1 MGSLKRTGLAL
12 LCLAWSGLAFSQ
24 QLRLGK
30 TPLVLQKSAI
40 LELESNDQGLLL
52 PRITD
57 TTLINSLAPPNG
69 MVIYHQPSAQLMI
82 RSNGYWRALSTTDL
96 LSNYWSITGNAG
108 TNSSVN
114 FIGTTDDKAMI
125 LKSNNNSYLEL
136 GRRAT
141 LGLTEAYTDYNDNNE
156 QLTYLRS
163 ALQFYAPAAQLYKP
177 KIFVDANGN
186 FRIKGSAAG
195 TDYFEFGA
203 RGTANDGG
211 LEFIVGKDGNEPILF
226 KSYNSATTTMSE
238 IMRMQSGSMGIG
250 TASPAAVLDVAGTY
264 KTGAKGT
271 VQKNTISVEIATT
284 SVISFSSA
292 SLVIFAISYTPF
304 ETDVNLTI
312 PAANTPTST
321 RATVTVSLDRDLPA
335 GVSIASARLTS
346 TSNVRVRMHNTGTS
360 SQSLAIGT
368 KFYVT
373 ITEF

>member
-96 LSNYWSITGNAG
+96 LSNYWSITGNTG

-136 GRRAT
+136 GRRVT
-141 LGLTEAYTDYNDNNE
+141 LGLAEAYTDYNDNNE

-163 ALQFYAPAAQLYKP
+163 ALQFHAPAAQLYKP

-238 IMRMQSGSMGIG
+238 IMRMQSGSIVIG
-250 TASPAAVLDVAGTY
+250 TTTTAAVLDVAGTY

-292 SLVIFAISYTPF
+292 SLVIFAISYAPF

>member
-1 MGSLKRTGLAL
+1 MCSLKRTGVAL
-12 LCLAWSGLAFSQ
+12 LCLVWSGLAFSQ

-30 TPLVLQKSAI
+30 TPLSLQKSAI
-40 LELESNDQGLLL
+40 LELESNNQGLLFT
-52 PRITD
+52 RITD
-57 TTLINSLAPPNG
+57 TALINGITPPDG
-69 MVIYHQPSAQLMI
+69 MVIFHQPTAQLMI
-82 RSNGYWRALSTTDL
+82 RTNGYWQALATTSL

-108 TNSSVN
+108 TNPSTD
-114 FIGTTDDKAMI
+114 FIGTTDDKQMI
-125 LKSNNNSYLEL
+125 LKSNSSSYLEL

-141 LGLTEAYTDYNDNNE
+141 LGLVQAYTDYNDNNE

-195 TDYFEFGA
+195 TDYFELGA

-211 LEFIVGKDGNEPILF
+211 LEFIVGKDGNEPFLF
-226 KSYNSATTTMSE
+226 KSYNSATSTMSE

-250 TASPAAVLDVAGTY
+250 TSSPTAVLDVAGTY
-264 KTGAKGT
+264 KMGAKGT
-271 VQKNTISVEIATT
+271 TQKNTISVEIAAG
-284 SVISFSSA
+284 SAINLSAANLVVIGLAYSPA
-292 SLVIFAISYTPF
+292 QV
-304 ETDVNLTI
+304 DVDLTI

-321 RATVTVSLDRDLPA
+321 RATVTVSLDTDLPTS
-335 GVSIASARLTS
+335 VSIGSARLTS
-346 TSNVRVRMHNTGTS
+346 TTNVRVRLYNAGTTS
-360 SQSLAIGT
+360 RSIAAGT